1 MYRTGVM
8 PNRENGVDVG
18 RLIDQGG
25 WTGYQRWLIALVAM
39 AVVFDGIDNQLLGIV
54 IPSVM
59 AEWEVPRSAFAPV
72 VSLGYVGMM
81 IGGAAAGIL
90 GDRFGRRTALLGSML
105 VFGLMTVAAAVVDSV
120 APFGILRLLA
130 GIGLGGAMPN
140 AAALA
145 AEYVPSRMRPIAITI
160 TIVCVPVG
168 GTLAGVLGIQA
179 LPAMGWRTLF
189 VVGGVVPLVAAV
201 AMRWMLPESPQ
212 FLARRPSRWPELVR
226 VMKRMGHTLEPATS
240 FIDRSAAPS
249 SGKAPI
255 ASLFGPEF
263 GRDTVALWTAFFSC
277 LLAVY
282 LGFSWLT
289 SLLTSAGFDSATAST
304 GITAFNLGGVAGAL
318 IGGLGISRFGSKKS
332 MLMMAAVAVAG
343 AAVLAVM
350 PMSPAASARPV
361 IAMLAI
367 VGGAINGVQVALYA
381 LAAHVYPTAIRA
393 TGVGTAVAFGRIGAV
408 LTGYVGSWAIDFGGP
423 PSYFSVVAMMMLVTF
438 GAVAAVSRHVR
449 PLRELASIRS

>member
-1 MYRTGVM
+1 M
-8 PNRENGVDVG
+8 PNRGTGVDVG
-18 RLIDQGG
+18 RLIDEGR

-59 AEWEVPRSAFAPV
+59 SEWGVPRGAFAPV
-72 VSLGYVGMM
+72 VSLGYFGMM
-81 IGGAAAGIL
+81 IGGAVAGIL
-90 GDRFGRRTALLGSML
+90 GDRLGRRTALLGSMIL
-105 VFGLMTVAAAVVDSV
+105 FGLMTVAAAATDSI
-120 APFGILRLLA
+120 ASFGIWRLLA

-145 AEYVPSRMRPIAITI
+145 AEYVPARMRPIAVTI

-168 GTLAGVLGIQA
+168 GTLAGLLGIRT
-179 LPAMGWRTLF
+179 LPIMGWRTLF
-189 VVGGVVPLVAAV
+189 IVGGLAPLAAAV

-226 VMKRMGHTLEPATS
+226 VMKRMGHTVAPATS
-240 FIDRSAAPS
+240 FVDRSAAQS
-249 SGKAPI
+249 IGRAPVG
-255 ASLFGPEF
+255 SLFGPELR
-263 GRDTVALWTAFFSC
+263 RDTVALWTAFFSC
-277 LLAVY
+277 LLSVY

-289 SLLTSAGFDSATAST
+289 SLLTSAGFDPATANT

-318 IGGLGISRFGSKKS
+318 IGGLGISRFGSKAS
-332 MLMMAAVAVAG
+332 MLTMAAVAVGG
-343 AAVLAVM
+343 AAILAVI
-350 PMSPAASARPV
+350 PISPAGSVRPV

-367 VGGAINGVQVALYA
+367 LGGAVNGVQVALYA

-393 TGVGTAVAFGRIGAV
+393 TGVGTALAVGRIGAV

-423 PSYFSVVAMMMLVTF
+423 PSYFSVVGMMMLVTL
-438 GAVAAVSRHVR
+438 GSVAAVRRHV
-449 PLRELASIRS
+449 PTLRQLP